1 MELKAS
7 RVVHVGPCD
16 NGAGKYALAKKKM
29 TFEFLRGLMHLRPR
43 TNTIGWA
50 LSSSP
55 MLSKSCCMKVGALTT
70 QHVVK
75 RVLGGCQI
83 TLRLCENPALH
94 LCRPTAR

>member
-50 LSSSP
+50 PSSSP
-55 MLSKSCCMKVGALTT
+55 TRSPPCSM
-70 QHVVK
+70 VVK
-75 RVLGGCQI
+75 V
-83 TLRLCENPALH
+83 RLCLRSI
-94 LCRPTAR
+94 L